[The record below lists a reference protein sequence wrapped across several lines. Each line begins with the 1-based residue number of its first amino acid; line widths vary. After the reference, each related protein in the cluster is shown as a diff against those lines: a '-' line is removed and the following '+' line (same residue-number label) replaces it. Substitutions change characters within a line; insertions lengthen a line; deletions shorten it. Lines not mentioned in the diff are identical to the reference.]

1 MKESGQSQLRH
12 LLSLC
17 VLESQNKKS
26 IDRTGGR
33 NIWRNVCWKEEQ
45 ETSAEEKEADNME
58 AQKTRLVLLLVAGAA
73 VGVVKGER
81 RQCWEHL
88 SCQELNT
95 ESSVKDGVQICE
107 STLNRMPLLPGAPHH
122 QPSPSSEPLSLFSI
136 PSPQTRRSYSMEH
149 FRWGKPIGRKRRP
162 VKIYGGNSVEEE
174 EESSEMRRRELPRES
189 NGLQNKEELQK
200 LQEDGHDDDDDD
212 DGTYKMKH
220 FRWGAPPASKRY
232 GGFMRSWDEHS
243 QRPLIT
249 LLKTVINKEGEVQ
262 KREQ

>member
-1 MKESGQSQLRH
+1 M
-12 LLSLC
+12 
-17 VLESQNKKS
+17 
-26 IDRTGGR
+26 
-33 NIWRNVCWKEEQ
+33 
-45 ETSAEEKEADNME
+45 
-58 AQKTRLVLLLVAGAA
+58 
-73 VGVVKGER
+73 
-81 RQCWEHL
+81 
-88 SCQELNT
+88 
-95 ESSVKDGVQICE
+95 
-107 STLNRMPLLPGAPHH
+107 
-122 QPSPSSEPLSLFSI
+122 
-136 PSPQTRRSYSMEH
+136 
-149 FRWGKPIGRKRRP
+149 
-162 VKIYGGNSVEEE
+162 EEE

-249 LLKTVINKEGEVQ
+249 LLKTVINKEGQVQ